1 MSDTREI
8 AEGDVLRRALAL
20 LPEAFDH
27 EGAGFEAWLQQAC
40 AGDAELLAELR
51 RLLAADAACKGPLD
65 RPLLA
70 QLTPLDD
77 TADSRLGLSFGP
89 YVLRERLGRGGMGD
103 VYRAERESGGFVQ
116 QVALKLLRVALRDDA
131 SALRRF
137 RQERQILVRLQ
148 HPQIARLL
156 DGGISADG
164 QPWFAME
171 LVEGE
176 PLNRWAER
184 LDADPARSIAVL
196 MQVCEAVQY
205 AHQNLVLHR
214 DLKPANILVDAQGRV
229 RLLDFGIAKLLLD
242 DTESGANAA
251 GAPTQTE
258 HAAFTPDYA
267 APEQLLSQPVST
279 ATDVYALGVIAY
291 ELLCRQRPFP
301 RAQNVGRD
309 DRSLRLPEPPSQ
321 RLAHSAGADRRR
333 VAALQGDLDTIVL
346 TCLQPEPQR
355 RYVSVAALRADLERY
370 LQGRPIEARP
380 DTLGYRFSKFV
391 RRHRLMVVAGAAAVL
406 VLLATTAF
414 SLRQMQRAEH
424 ASELAIANAAAFERE
439 RDAALGE
446 VRRQDILREHFVAV
460 IDRASSSAEPIT
472 PERLIDLAANQNLLG
487 EFGDAE
493 MQRSLQLVLAEL
505 LIHRGDLPR
514 ALAQLDQI
522 DAGPGARPSREQALV
537 AIARA
542 QALVP
547 LGRLEEADAAI
558 VRAQAVMTPEQRDDR
573 ILLAQLAIL
582 RGQLARARGD
592 LVAGAQAAEEA
603 AGLAHAAIEGSA
615 LQRGV
620 IIGGAATALLQLG
633 DLDGALR
640 HADSADAIWSAAGVV
655 SNVSM
660 RTVATVRSNVL
671 FMRGD
676 LLEALETMHANNAA
690 ADAAESRLARAARD
704 ATEAK
709 TLAFLARPQAALAL
723 AERAVRGMCGGL
735 GEASLDC
742 MRARLSALD
751 TRILAGDF
759 VLATAEVASLRQA
772 LSAHASPGLNQTLE
786 SFASRLS
793 LLQQPSAER
802 LQPFV
807 AGLQAAAVQG
817 SMARLNATRSLLV
830 TAQRLQAEHPELAR
844 GSARAAL
851 DLNVE
856 TAANDD
862 VAGMDAAL
870 LAVWRA
876 QLDSMPPPAAAIASL
891 RAALGA
897 DHPWLQAPDSP

>member
-1 MSDTREI
+1 
-8 AEGDVLRRALAL
+8 
-20 LPEAFDH
+20 
-27 EGAGFEAWLQQAC
+27 
-40 AGDAELLAELR
+40 
-51 RLLAADAACKGPLD
+51 
-65 RPLLA
+65 
-70 QLTPLDD
+70 
-77 TADSRLGLSFGP
+77 
-89 YVLRERLGRGGMGD
+89 
-103 VYRAERESGGFVQ
+103 
-116 QVALKLLRVALRDDA
+116 VAV
-131 SALRRF
+131 
-137 RQERQILVRLQ
+137 
-148 HPQIARLL
+148 
-156 DGGISADG
+156 
-164 QPWFAME
+164 
-171 LVEGE
+171 
-176 PLNRWAER
+176 
-184 LDADPARSIAVL
+184 
-196 MQVCEAVQY
+196 
-205 AHQNLVLHR
+205 
-214 DLKPANILVDAQGRV
+214 
-229 RLLDFGIAKLLLD
+229 
-242 DTESGANAA
+242 
-251 GAPTQTE
+251 
-258 HAAFTPDYA
+258 
-267 APEQLLSQPVST
+267 
-279 ATDVYALGVIAY
+279 
-291 ELLCRQRPFP
+291 
-301 RAQNVGRD
+301 
-309 DRSLRLPEPPSQ
+309 
-321 RLAHSAGADRRR
+321 
-333 VAALQGDLDTIVL
+333 LQGDLDTIVL

-424 ASELAIANAAAFERE
+424 ASELAVANAAAFERE

-505 LIHRGDLPR
+505 LIHRGEFPR

-522 DAGPGARPSREQALV
+522 ARLADRPGRERALV
-537 AIARA
+537 AIARV
-542 QALVP
+542 QVLIP
-547 LGRLEEADAAI
+547 LGRLDEADAAL
-558 VRAQAVMTPEQRDDR
+558 VQAHAALTPEQREDGL
-573 ILLAQLAIL
+573 LLAQLAIL

-592 LVAGAQAAEEA
+592 QVAGAQAAEEA
-603 AGLAHAAIEGSA
+603 ARLAQAAIEGSA

-620 IIGGAATALLQLG
+620 IIGGAATALLQVG

-709 TLAFLARPQAALAL
+709 TLAFLARPKAALAL

-759 VLATAEVASLRQA
+759 ELATAEVASLRQA
-772 LSAHASPGLNQTLE
+772 LSAHASPGLNQTLD

-830 TAQRLQAEHPELAR
+830 TAQRLRAEHPELAR

-851 DLNVE
+851 DLNAE
-856 TAANDD
+856 TASTSS

-876 QLDSMPPPAAAIASL
+876 QLDALPPPPAAMASL
-891 RAALGA
+891 RTALGE
-897 DHPWLQAPDSP
+897 DHPWLQAPGSP